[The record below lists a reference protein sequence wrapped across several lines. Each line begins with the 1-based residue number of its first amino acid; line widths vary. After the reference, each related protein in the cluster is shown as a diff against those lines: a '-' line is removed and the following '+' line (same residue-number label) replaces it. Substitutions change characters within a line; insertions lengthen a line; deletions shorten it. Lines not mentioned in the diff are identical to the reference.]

1 MAHSSRRSN
10 PRPPFIHVIACS
22 LALAGMAT
30 PALSQS
36 LVWERT
42 WGGPQFEQAEGV
54 AVAPDG
60 SVYLAGQTTSFGT
73 GVDVAAEDIF
83 LIKYSSTGSIIWQR
97 TYGEPP
103 SDPNVSAADFASDVE
118 VGGDGSIVVTGQ
130 TGSGLVLLL
139 KFDSDGNL
147 IWERSFSGGTFDN
160 ANGMALAP
168 DGSTYVV
175 GISFPPEGPTDALII
190 KVNSDGNPLWQRTW
204 GGGSTDV
211 AHDVAVASDGNIYVA
226 GTNNSFFGDDAHLLK
241 LSPDGSVIW
250 ERNWRAGVTG
260 GNSAAHGVAVGLDQ
274 SVYITG
280 RASLASGQDV
290 FLVQFTPD
298 GNVAWE
304 RTWDG
309 GSDTA
314 NRVAVGPS
322 GNIFV
327 TGRTGVGAGGGD
339 AFLLEFLPNG
349 KVRSASTWGGQFF
362 ENAQDIAIG
371 ADGNVFVATVTDTP
385 PPYVFQD
392 APRKASKLNSSF
404 LGTPT
409 GTLTI
414 LNQPFDILAG
424 TVLTPNGSETFAGT
438 TEAGLLNIAPEPPK
452 KQPILGAAAA
462 HSSAAPEYSSL
473 RNSPNPFSAGTEV
486 RFRLDRDENVTMTV
500 FDVRGRKVTTLATGQ
515 YEAGEHRLAW
525 DGSNSARRALPAGV
539 YFVQLKTAT
548 GIQHHKM
555 VLMRR

>member
-1 MAHSSRRSN
+1 MTHSSRISDLRS
-10 PRPPFIHVIACS
+10 PLIRVIVGS

-54 AVAPDG
+54 AVGPDG

-97 TYGEPP
+97 TYGEAP
-103 SDPNVSAADFASDVE
+103 SDSSPFPSDFASDVE
-118 VGGDGSIVVTGQ
+118 VGSDGTVVVTGS
-130 TGSGLVLLL
+130 TSSGLVLLV

-147 IWERSFSGGTFDN
+147 VWERSFSGGTFDN
-160 ANGMALAP
+160 ANGMALAA
-168 DGSTYVV
+168 DGSIYVV
-175 GISFPPEGPTDALII
+175 GLTFSPEGPADALIM
-190 KVNSDGNPLWQRTW
+190 KVDADGTPLWQRTW

-241 LSPDGSVIW
+241 LSPDGNVIW
-250 ERNWRAGVTG
+250 ERNWRAGVTS

-290 FLVQFTPD
+290 FLVKFTPD
-298 GNVAWE
+298 GNVTWE

-309 GSDTA
+309 GADTA

-339 AFLLEFLPNG
+339 AFLLEFLPSG

-362 ENAQDIAIG
+362 ENAQDIAVG
-371 ADGNVFVATVTDTP
+371 ANGNVFVATVTETP
-385 PPYVFQD
+385 PPYVFQG
-392 APRKASKLNSSF
+392 APQQAKKVSAF
-404 LGTPT
+404 LGTPA

-414 LNQPFDILAG
+414 LNEAFGTLTG

-438 TEAGLLNIAPEPPK
+438 TEAGLLNIVP
-452 KQPILGAAAA
+452 
-462 HSSAAPEYSSL
+462 
-473 RNSPNPFSAGTEV
+473 
-486 RFRLDRDENVTMTV
+486 
-500 FDVRGRKVTTLATGQ
+500 
-515 YEAGEHRLAW
+515 
-525 DGSNSARRALPAGV
+525 
-539 YFVQLKTAT
+539 
-548 GIQHHKM
+548 
-555 VLMRR
+555 